1 MIIEEQMIVNMRV
14 SIMVGMALY
23 LVSVVDAIEG
33 TATFYEN
40 PYAVSQY
47 YCCHKIK

>member
-40 PYAVSQY
+40 PYAVSP
-47 YCCHKIK
+47 